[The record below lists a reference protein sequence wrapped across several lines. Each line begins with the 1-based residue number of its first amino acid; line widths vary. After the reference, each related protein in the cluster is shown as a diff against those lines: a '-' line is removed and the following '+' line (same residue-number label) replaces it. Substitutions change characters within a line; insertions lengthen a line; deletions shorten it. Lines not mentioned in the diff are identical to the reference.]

1 MGWTDRCKQLPLGI
15 RSLLPGKGGLCWE
28 QTKSPFQTGFLFLIP
43 TNTAG
48 PLLIEMVATATVGHV
63 LLACVGALRVDAC
76 LPHRAWGTDTQTL
89 IDIYRGKDGDNGVKP
104 GGLPET
110 QPLDLQRN
118 PISLLFIKPRTQ
130 LRQCPRPGPHS
141 SLPAG
146 SQVSAA
152 YHTVTTPPRSILLPL
167 NPQHFH
173 LPLHRIRSCP
183 PVSPT
188 R

>member
-15 RSLLPGKGGLCWE
+15 CSLLPGKGGLCWE
-28 QTKSPFQTGFLFLIP
+28 QTKSPFQIGFLFLIP

-104 GGLPET
+104 GGLPKT

-118 PISLLFIKPRTQ
+118 PISLLFKNHECSYDDALALDHTAASQLAPRFQ
-130 LRQCPRPGPHS
+130 QH
-141 SLPAG
+141 
-146 SQVSAA
+146 
-152 YHTVTTPPRSILLPL
+152 TTP
-167 NPQHFH
+167 
-173 LPLHRIRSCP
+173 
-183 PVSPT
+183 
-188 R
+188 